1 MSFIFENGHR
11 NISPPCSSS
20 QSELKKK
27 LKHIL
32 ISNRKKEKG
41 SKRNRA
47 VYIFSTERTRG
58 TTQNLSC
65 PFEARLKTKVPNK
78 EHLEYSGIKKVK
90 KQQNYLEKIIRTRE
104 NNEDVREI
112 YALEGSRTQSQNLI
126 KYNYLCSESVH

>member
-20 QSELKKK
+20 QSELKKNVNTFSYPTAK
-27 LKHIL
+27 
-32 ISNRKKEKG
+32 RKKVQKE
-41 SKRNRA
+41 RT
-47 VYIFSTERTRG
+47 VDIFSTERTRG

-78 EHLEYSGIKKVK
+78 EHLEYSGIKKIK
-90 KQQNYLEKIIRTRE
+90 KQQNHLEKIIRTWE